1 MDIFLFFLLLS
12 FFRSSSS
19 SSLPPSN
26 TLKKGSVLSVEKAND
41 VLVSTNGVFSA
52 GFHSVGNNAYIFGIW
67 FTKSNGPTIVWMANR
82 DQPVNGK
89 GSYLKLFEDGN
100 LILSDAG
107 LNVLWT
113 TSSPRKTASPVQL
126 QLHDAGN
133 LVITSLEDGNT
144 VILWQSFNFPTDTLL
159 PEQLFTRYTTLVSS
173 SSQTNQSSGF
183 YTLLFDTSNVLA
195 LLYDGPEVSSVY
207 WPDPWLM
214 TWDAGRTTYNSS
226 KMVQFDSLGHF
237 KSSDSLEFSSA
248 DFGFGPHRRLTLDYD
263 GNLRLYSLNKMTGNW
278 TVTWQALSDPC
289 RVHGLCGPNSV
300 CTYGSGAGRGCS
312 CLPGFKMKN
321 PQDWSSGCASDLN
334 LSSTSAH
341 KVSFSKVSHVELY
354 GYEYNVYKN
363 FTLER
368 CKANCSESTICK
380 GFLFKFEDGTYNCYA
395 KSLLL
400 NGKHSPNLLGTL
412 YVKINVS
419 QNGVVPQNEAIK
431 ELDLNCSGKD
441 SKLLNRTYK
450 RNHKNGFF
458 QSLVWFTSGVGG
470 IEIFFAV
477 FGLWFMFTTRKGS
490 GAVMQGYVV
499 AATGCRKFS
508 YMELKRA
515 TGHFTEEIGRGAGGV
530 VYKGMLSDHRI
541 AAIKRLNQASQGE
554 AEFLAEVSTIGRI
567 NHMNLIEMWGYC
579 AEGKHRLL
587 VYEYMENGSLAENLC
602 TERLNWAQRFQIAVG
617 TAKGLAYLHE
627 ECLEWVLHCDVK
639 PHNILLDTNYQPKIA
654 DFGLSKILDRGDHK
668 SSFSRMRGTR
678 GYMAPEW
685 VFNMPI
691 TSKVDVYSYGM
702 VVLEMITGRRQVGEA
717 DNYLVHWVREK
728 MQGES
733 AAKES
738 WVREIID
745 PKIDGHSDL
754 DEIEVVVKVA
764 LHCVEEDKD
773 ARPTMSKVVEMLQRR
788 REDRSHFL

>member
-1 MDIFLFFLLLS
+1 MNFFIFSLLLS
-12 FFRSSSS
+12 FFLSS
-19 SSLPPSN
+19 SSLSLRPSN

-41 VLVSTNGVFSA
+41 VLVSTNEVFSA
-52 GFHSVGNNAYIFGIW
+52 GFHSVGNSTYIFGIW
-67 FTKSNGPTIVWMANR
+67 FSKSNGPTVVWMANR

-89 GSYLKLFEDGN
+89 GSFLKLFEDGN
-100 LILSDAG
+100 LILSDAD
-107 LNVLWT
+107 LNTLWT
-113 TSSPRKTASPVQL
+113 TSSSKTASQVQL

-144 VILWQSFNFPTDTLL
+144 VILWQSFNFPADTLL
-159 PEQLFTRYTTLVSS
+159 PEQPFTRYPTLVSS

-183 YTLLFDTSNVLA
+183 YKLLFDTSNVLA
-195 LLYDGPEVSSVY
+195 LLYDGPQVSSVY

-214 TWDAGRTTYNSS
+214 TWDA
-226 KMVQFDSLGHF
+226 
-237 KSSDSLEFSSA
+237 
-248 DFGFGPHRRLTLDYD
+248 
-263 GNLRLYSLNKMTGNW
+263 GNW

-321 PQDWSSGCASDLN
+321 PQDWSSGCESDLN
-334 LSSTSAH
+334 LSSISEH

-354 GYEYNVYKN
+354 GYEYN
-363 FTLER
+363 
-368 CKANCSESTICK
+368 

-395 KSLLL
+395 KLLLL

-419 QNGVVPQNEAIK
+419 QNGVVPQNEAIE

-450 RNHKNGFF
+450 RNHKNRFF
-458 QSLVWFTSGVGG
+458 QFLVWFTCGVGG

-477 FGLWFMFTTRKGS
+477 FGLWFMFTTQKGS

-499 AATGCRKFS
+499 AANGCRKFS
-508 YMELKRA
+508 YMELKKA
-515 TGHFTEEIGRGAGGV
+515 TGRFTEEIRRGAGGIV
-530 VYKGMLSDHRI
+530 DKGMLSDHRI

-579 AEGKHRLL
+579 AEVKHRLL
-587 VYEYMENGSLAENLC
+587 VYEYMENGSLADNLC
-602 TERLNWAQRFQIAVG
+602 IERLNWAQRFQIAVG

-654 DFGLSKILDRGDHK
+654 DFGLSKILDRGSHK
-668 SSFSRMRGTR
+668 GIMGTR
-678 GYMAPEW
+678 ESIHRSMGTVTW
-685 VFNMPI
+685 
-691 TSKVDVYSYGM
+691 TRLKKLSKWHCSVW
-702 VVLEMITGRRQVGEA
+702 RRT
-717 DNYLVHWVREK
+717 K
-728 MQGES
+728 MQ
-733 AAKES
+733 
-738 WVREIID
+738 D
-745 PKIDGHSDL
+745 QP
-754 DEIEVVVKVA
+754 
-764 LHCVEEDKD
+764 
-773 ARPTMSKVVEMLQRR
+773 
-788 REDRSHFL
+788 